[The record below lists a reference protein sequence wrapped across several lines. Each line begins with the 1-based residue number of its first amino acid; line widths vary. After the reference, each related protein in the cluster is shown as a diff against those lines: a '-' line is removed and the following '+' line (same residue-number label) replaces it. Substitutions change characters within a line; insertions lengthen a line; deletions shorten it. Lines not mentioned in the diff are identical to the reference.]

1 MRNVSKTVLAGALS
15 LVFVGTANASSLDPV
30 KTGVTLDHMDTQAL
44 FGTTTAEPLALLTL
58 SDGEMQAT
66 EGAWFAPI
74 IGFSAAG
81 GAMGAFQ
88 SYRTTGRINWR
99 DVGAGAT
106 AGFYAS
112 PLISR
117 ALGPTRAF
125 GMGALGSYSWYLW
138 E

>member
-1 MRNVSKTVLAGALS
+1 MRTISKTVLAAALS
-15 LVFVGTANASSLDPV
+15 VVFVGTAQASNLDPV
-30 KTGVTLDHMDTQAL
+30 KAGATLDQVDTQAL
-44 FGTTTAEPLALLTL
+44 FGAAEPLALLTL

-81 GAMGAFQ
+81 GAMGAFH

-112 PLISR
+112 PMISR

-125 GMGALGSYSWYLW
+125 GMGALGSYSWYWW